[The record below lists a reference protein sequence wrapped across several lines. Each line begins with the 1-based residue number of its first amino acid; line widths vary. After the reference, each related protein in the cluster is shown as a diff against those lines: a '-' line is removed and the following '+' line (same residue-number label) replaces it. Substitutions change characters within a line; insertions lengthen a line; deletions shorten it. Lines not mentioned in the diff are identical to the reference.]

1 MRSLSYQS
9 VLIVF
14 LVALVVCASVQVYS
28 QQKLVDPQMA
38 RTCGC
43 TLRKWPLLSD
53 FLQKTM
59 PSVVSLQPE
68 ILLPHYTDAGCRD
81 EPRLP
86 PQGVYGQVRYSKLAS
101 LDLFIDHDW
110 HDFNLFVKLNGDA
123 YYLNSA
129 ANSKNSNNFLCYNQ
143 NDKSCSSVKGETLM
157 EVEWDTR
164 HYPESFWASAGD
176 SVWMTGRYIWDCSH
190 PTGYHTEIHPP
201 KAIALTRL
209 EPYLFDGDDS
219 PSLTNRTYIY
229 LNGKSGM
236 KNYSF
241 KTVAGVESVIFN
253 GYKDAAVA
261 NQEYEFDIA
270 LPPKPAEYQ
279 RQPVAKV
286 IQLPFGG
293 PPPELTIDPSQ
304 KSVHVKYPLKLGDS
318 SPDRKFAAVIVAGWR
333 APVSNIKFR
342 RLRVHV
348 QQLQILKPHNVISSS
363 DWKLWLNIN
372 GLWTKI
378 EGLPGSDSSVP
389 LNLDRLLD
397 LGGLLGKAVPPVRVD
412 KYFDV
417 IVPDLDDARLTLQ
430 VSGWVN
436 FYDALFGIREDM
448 LNTALNV
455 PSGVP
460 QLSSQLSTSEGRIGL
475 FFRQFSKAD
484 NFGIGSHNRRQGDYT
499 GELSKGFEQIDG
511 TTNGLPNSFA
521 ETQGD
526 FAIAYTITERP
537 WR

>member
-1 MRSLSYQS
+1 MSSGHSHS
-9 VLIVF
+9 VLPIVAVLF
-14 LVALVVCASVQVYS
+14 LHMSMAVFS
-28 QQKLVDPQMA
+28 QTRLIDPETA

-53 FLQKTM
+53 FLLKTM
-59 PSVVSLQPE
+59 PSLATLQPE
-68 ILLPHYTDAGCRD
+68 TVLPHYADAGCGNG
-81 EPRLP
+81 PHLP
-86 PQGVYGQVRYSKLAS
+86 PPGVYGEVRYGGLAS

-110 HDFNLFVKLNGDA
+110 HDFTFFVKLNGDA

-129 ANSKNSNNFLCYNQ
+129 ANQKNNNSFLCYNQ
-143 NDKSCSSVKGETLM
+143 NDKSCLSLKGETLM
-157 EVEWDTR
+157 EIEWDTR
-164 HYPESFWASAGD
+164 HYPERFWASAGD
-176 SVWMTGRYIWDCSH
+176 SVWMTGRYIWDCGH

-209 EPYLFDGDDS
+209 EPYVFAGDDS

-229 LNGKSGM
+229 INGKSGM

-241 KTVAGVESVIFN
+241 KTVDGVESVIFN

-261 NQEYEFDIA
+261 NQDYEFDIP
-270 LPPKPAEYQ
+270 LPARPAGYSG
-279 RQPVAKV
+279 QPVAQV
-286 IQLPFGG
+286 IDLPFGG
-293 PPPELTIDPSQ
+293 PRPELAIDPAQ
-304 KSVHVKYPLKLGDS
+304 RSVRVKYPLKLGDS
-318 SPDRKFAAVIVAGWR
+318 SPERKFAAVIVAGWR
-333 APVSNIKFR
+333 APITNVKFR
-342 RLRVHV
+342 KLTVHV
-348 QQLQILKPHNVISSS
+348 EQLQILKPHNVISSS

-397 LGGLLGKAVPPVRVD
+397 LDGLLGKGIPPVRID

-417 IVPDLDDARLTLQ
+417 IVLDTDDARLTIQ

-436 FYDALFGIREDM
+436 LYDALFGAREDI
-448 LNTALNV
+448 LRTSLNV
-455 PSGVP
+455 PSAIP
-460 QLSSQLSTSEGRIGL
+460 QVFSQLSTSQGQIGL
-475 FFRQFSKAD
+475 FFKQFSRTD
-484 NFGIGSHNRRQGDYT
+484 NFGIGGHNRRQGSYT
-499 GELSKGFEQIDG
+499 GELSKGFELIDG
-511 TTNGLPNSFA
+511 TINSGFPKSFG

-526 FAIAYTITERP
+526 FAIAYTVTETP

>member
-1 MRSLSYQS
+1 MRSGRSQS
-9 VLIVF
+9 IVV
-14 LVALVVCASVQVYS
+14 VAALFIGATVPVYS
-28 QQKLVDPQMA
+28 QRKLVDPEMA

-53 FLQKTM
+53 FLLKTM
-59 PSVVSLQPE
+59 PSLATLQPE
-68 ILLPHYTDAGCRD
+68 TVLPHYADADCRD

-86 PQGVYGQVRYSKLAS
+86 PQGIYGQVRYSKLAS

-110 HDFNLFVKLNGDA
+110 HDFNFFVKLNGDA
-123 YYLNSA
+123 DYLNSA
-129 ANSKNSNNFLCYNQ
+129 TNQRNNNSFLCYNQ
-143 NDKSCSSVKGETLM
+143 NDKTCPSVKGETLM

-164 HYPESFWASAGD
+164 HYPERFWASAGD
-176 SVWMTGRYIWDCSH
+176 NVWMTGRYVWDCSH
-190 PTGYHTEIHPP
+190 PIGYHTEIHPP

-209 EPYLFDGDDS
+209 EPYVFAGDHS

-229 LNGKSGM
+229 INGKSGI

-241 KTVAGVESVIFN
+241 KTVDGVESVIFN

-261 NQEYEFDIA
+261 NQEYEFDIP
-270 LPPKPAEYQ
+270 LPRKPADYQ

-286 IQLPFGG
+286 IELPFGG
-293 PPPELTIDPSQ
+293 PAPELTIDPSQ
-304 KSVHVKYPLKLGDS
+304 KSVHVKYPLKLGDA

-333 APVSNIKFR
+333 APDTNIKFR
-342 RLRVHV
+342 RLTVHL
-348 QQLQILKPHNVISSS
+348 QQLQIRKPHNVVSWS

-372 GLWTKI
+372 GQWTRI
-378 EGLPGSDSSVP
+378 EGFPESESAVP
-389 LNLDRLLD
+389 LNLDRLLNVER
-397 LGGLLGKAVPPVRVD
+397 LLGTAMPPLTID
-412 KYFDV
+412 KYFQV
-417 IVPDLDDARLTLQ
+417 IVPELDEARLTLQ

-436 FYDALFGIREDM
+436 FYDALFGGREDM

-460 QLSSQLSTSEGRIGL
+460 QLFSQLSTSEGRIGL
-475 FFRQFSKAD
+475 FFKQFSKAD
-484 NFGIGSHNRRQGDYT
+484 NFGIGSHNRKQGDYT

-511 TTNGLPNSFA
+511 ATNGFPNSFA

-526 FAIAYTITERP
+526 FAIAYTVTETP